1 MRQVVTE
8 HIGTAIQTEYR
19 GQMQRYFGD
28 LPVVA
33 NELPPFD
40 TFWGRLN
47 KYRQP
52 GENDTAFARRL
63 GVSRSTLSRWK
74 LNRCSPTTR
83 TLLTLVQSFDDKWLV
98 LRWLF
103 HGSYDPARENLS
115 EL

>member
-47 KYRQP
+47 KFREP
-52 GENDTAFARRL
+52 KESDKAFARRL
-63 GVSRSTLSRWK
+63 GIARTTLSRWK
-74 LNRCSPTTR
+74 VKGVFPR
-83 TLLTLVQSFDDKWLV
+83 TQSLLALMKAFDNNWLIF
-98 LRWLF
+98 RWLF
-103 HGSYDPARENLS
+103 NGSYDPAREDLS
-115 EL
+115 C